1 MYEVT
6 ATASQGGAALG
17 CVSASVQ
24 LSAPGVGAFVASST
38 TLGSAGT

>member
-24 LSAPGVGAFVASST
+24 LSAPGAGAFVASST